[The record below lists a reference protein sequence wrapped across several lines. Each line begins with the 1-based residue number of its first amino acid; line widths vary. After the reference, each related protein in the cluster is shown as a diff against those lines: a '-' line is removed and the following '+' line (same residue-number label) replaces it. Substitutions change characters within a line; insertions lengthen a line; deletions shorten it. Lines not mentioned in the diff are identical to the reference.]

1 MSEQNKNIYHDNSS
15 MHKQDSSVRQSHN
28 MQDSHDDSSDSTI
41 HETSST
47 KNALTHHAEACD
59 NQGSSLNSIKLQQ
72 NIQHININ
80 QYRSHSCGYITT
92 AIVDKIV
99 TLSGWIHR
107 IRDHGG
113 VLFIDLRD
121 ESGIVQC
128 VASSQDVEELSH
140 LSLET
145 VINISGKV
153 IRRSENTINPDM
165 KTGKIEVIID
175 KYIILSP
182 ATVIPF
188 SINSNDNAPEEMR
201 LKYRFLDLRRQWMH
215 DNIILRSQVTSYI
228 RQRMTSEGFLEIQTP
243 ILTASSPEG
252 ARDFLVPSRMHK
264 GMFYALPQA
273 PQQFKQLLMA
283 SGFNRY
289 FQIAP
294 CFRDE
299 DSRADRSPGE
309 FYQLDI
315 EMSFV
320 TQEDV
325 FNAIEPII
333 YDIFSTFSHKK
344 VVRNFQ
350 QIKYDNAIAEYGSDK
365 PDLRN
370 PLKIFDASDV
380 FSDSEFSLFSD
391 AVANGKVVK
400 AICVNEKHAQD
411 MGFSDASM
419 SRKFFDNMNAWA
431 RENGLGGL
439 GYIVFT
445 SNEVK
450 GPIAS
455 KLSKEKID
463 KLRSQIKKY
472 NADISRNSDT
482 ARNAENAYGNSDE
495 NQNVK
500 ANINSGASE
509 NGIIFFMCGE
519 NDFKFLKTCGNV
531 RTKLGN
537 EFNLID
543 ENEFRFCWIVDFP
556 FYEQDDN
563 GKIEFSHN
571 PFSMPQGGMNA
582 LLNEDPLK
590 IKAYQYD
597 ICCNGVELSSGAI
610 RNHSPEIMYKAFE
623 IAEYS
628 QKETDEK
635 FGGMI
640 NAFKYGVPPHGGIA
654 PGLDRII
661 MLLTDSSN
669 LREIIAFP
677 LNQSAKDLMM
687 GAPAEVSD
695 ENLKLLGIKITK

>member
-1 MSEQNKNIYHDNSS
+1 MSERSNNSNNTTI
-15 MHKQDSSVRQSHN
+15 HN
-28 MQDSHDDSSDSTI
+28 AIQSDSTKSHI
-41 HETSST
+41 AHQAEAHNDTQVSST
-47 KNALTHHAEACD
+47 
-59 NQGSSLNSIKLQQ
+59 NSNKLQQ
-72 NIQHININ
+72 NTQHININ

-92 AIVDKIV
+92 DLVDKTI

-128 VASSQDVEELSH
+128 VASSQNVEELSD

-153 IRRSENTINPDM
+153 IKRDENTINPDM

-175 KYIILSP
+175 KYTILSP

-215 DNIILRSQVTSYI
+215 DNIVLRSQVTSYI

-325 FNAIEPII
+325 FSTIEPII

-350 QIKYDNAIAEYGSDK
+350 QIKYDDAMEKYGSDK

-370 PLKIFDASDV
+370 PLEIFDASDV
-380 FSDSEFSLFSD
+380 FFNSGFSLFSD
-391 AVANGKVVK
+391 AIANGKVVK
-400 AICVNEKHAQD
+400 AICVNEKYAQD

-419 SRKFFDNMNAWA
+419 SRKFFDNINAWA

-445 SNEVK
+445 SDEVK

-463 KLRSQIKKY
+463 ELRSQIKKH
-472 NADISRNSDT
+472 NTDAFAIANSD
-482 ARNAENAYGNSDE
+482 SDE
-495 NQNVK
+495 NSDAAGNLYSAENSDKK
-500 ANINSGASE
+500 ASTNTGSNDETSE
-509 NGIIFFMCGE
+509 NGVIFFMCGD
-519 NDFKFLKTCGNV
+519 NDSKFLKTCGNV
-531 RTKLGN
+531 RTKLAN

-571 PFSMPQGGMNA
+571 PFSMPQGGMDA

-623 IAEYS
+623 IAGYS
-628 QKETDEK
+628 QKDTDEK

-654 PGLDRII
+654 PGLDRIV
-661 MLLTDSSN
+661 MLLTNSSN

-677 LNQSAKDLMM
+677 LNQSARDLMM
-687 GAPAEVSD
+687 GAPAEVSE